1 MWFQVLKMPN
11 PHGGIWDDLTRDQY
25 YEMDDTNKKNYHKS
39 MTSFMERQI
48 ERAVTPRKAGQAPP
62 ATDDQIRELREQFR
76 FHKRQEI
83 RLREELEKE
92 NYFSLEEEDNREMQ
106 QPRYDAVERR
116 LNTTKEMYDNYT
128 REEKIKY
135 WRRLNRRFSNEELGR
150 KASRIKERMRTN
162 PNYTPPFEGDEL
174 REGEYWDAYIHRD
187 VSEYNEFTNEE
198 KRKYHA
204 RMQSRPRRRGGKGK
218 IGGTKD

>member
-1 MWFQVLKMPN
+1 
-11 PHGGIWDDLTRDQY
+11 
-25 YEMDDTNKKNYHKS
+25 
-39 MTSFMERQI
+39 
-48 ERAVTPRKAGQAPP
+48 
-62 ATDDQIRELREQFR
+62 
-76 FHKRQEI
+76 
-83 RLREELEKE
+83 
-92 NYFSLEEEDNREMQ
+92 
-106 QPRYDAVERR
+106 
-116 LNTTKEMYDNYT
+116 MYDNYT

-150 KASRIKERMRTN
+150 KASRIKERMLTN

-174 REGEYWDAYIHRD
+174 REGEYWDAYRHRD

-218 IGGTKD
+218 NRWDKGLGAFHSRMWRRALKNLPTYLTPEAEKEAEE